1 MILFSVSVVVSGA
14 LQVKACPKSAK
25 KDLKNNQNLLA
36 LFQKAL
42 GRHHL
47 ENVVTM
53 L

>member
-1 MILFSVSVVVSGA
+1 MIVFSVSVVVVGA
-14 LQVKACPKSAK
+14 LQVKTCPKSAK
-25 KDLKNNQNLLA
+25 KDLKNNQNLLT

-42 GRHHL
+42 GRHHF